1 MVFILVN
8 QFLNLIRA
16 HFYDKKIGEEVDGA
30 DLGDEFAG
38 YVFRIQGGMDK

>member
-1 MVFILVN
+1 MVIILVN
-8 QFLNLIRA
+8 QSLNLIRA

-30 DLGDEFAG
+30 DLRDDFVG

>member
-1 MVFILVN
+1 MLDIKDEKKW
-8 QFLNLIRA
+8 A

-30 DLGDEFAG
+30 DLGEEFTG